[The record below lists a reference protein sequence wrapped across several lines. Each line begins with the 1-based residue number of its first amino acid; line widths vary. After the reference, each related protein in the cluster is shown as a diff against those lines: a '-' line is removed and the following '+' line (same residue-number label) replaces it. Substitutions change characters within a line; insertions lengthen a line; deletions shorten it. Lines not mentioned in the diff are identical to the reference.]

1 MRLWSL
7 HPKYLDGKGLVA
19 LWREGLLAQ
28 AVLAG
33 KTTGYRN
40 HPQLRRFRESGAPR
54 TTIAAYLREVQAEAA
69 RRGYRFD
76 AKKIGRSAAVRKL
89 PVSRG
94 QLEYEWEHLRRKLRR
109 RAPAWLKD
117 LPTVKA
123 PEPHPLF
130 RKVEGG
136 VEDWEIVKPQKRRG

>member
-28 AVLAG
+28 TVLAG

-54 TTIAAYLREVQAEAA
+54 TAIAAYLREVQAEAA

-76 AKKIGRSAAVRKL
+76 AKKIGRSVGFRKL

-94 QLEYEWEHLRRKLRR
+94 QLEYEWEHLRRKLRK
-109 RAPAWLKD
+109 RAPGWLRE
-117 LPTVKA
+117 LQVVQA

-136 VEDWEIVKPQKRRG
+136 VEDWEIMKPQTRRG

>member
-7 HPKYLDGKGLVA
+7 HPKYLDAKGLVA

-40 HPQLRRFRESGAPR
+40 HPQLRRFRESGSPR
-54 TTIAAYLREVQAEAA
+54 STMAAYLREVQAEAT
-69 RRGYRFD
+69 RRGYQFD
-76 AKKIGRSAAVRKL
+76 AKKIGRTGPVRRV

-94 QLEYEWEHLRRKLRR
+94 QLDYEWEHLRRKLRK
-109 RAPAWLKD
+109 RAPAWLKELQVVTD
-117 LPTVKA
+117 

-130 RKVEGG
+130 RRTEGG
-136 VEDWEIVKPQKRRG
+136 VADWEIVKPQKRRG